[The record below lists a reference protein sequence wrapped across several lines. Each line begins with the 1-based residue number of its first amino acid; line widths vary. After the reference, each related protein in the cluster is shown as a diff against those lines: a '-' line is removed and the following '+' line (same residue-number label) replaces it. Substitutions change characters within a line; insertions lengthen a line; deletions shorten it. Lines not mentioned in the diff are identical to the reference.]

1 MKKGA
6 DLGDVNKR
14 HLNIGGKPGKPSK
27 TFLNFCNEL
36 LTVQTLGRL
45 ICSEYGVGDP
55 QTK

>member
-27 TFLNFCNEL
+27 TFLNFWLYE
-36 LTVQTLGRL
+36 
-45 ICSEYGVGDP
+45 EDP
-55 QTK
+55 KM